1 MNIETTLRQKIDSRT
16 KPVGSLGKLEEIAF
30 KIGRIQQTLTPEL
43 RNPAILVF
51 AADHGIADEGVSP
64 CPKEIT
70 HQMVMNFVHGGA
82 GINVF
87 ARQHGIN
94 LKIIDA
100 GVDFDFPAG
109 SGVIDAKLGRGTNNM
124 LYQPAMSIET
134 CHKAMEKGAEFV
146 RQEFENGC
154 NVIGFGEMGIGNTS
168 PASLLLHKF
177 TGIPL
182 DDCVGRGAGH
192 DDAGVRHK
200 CEVLQRVAEK
210 YYPAT
215 PVETLATFGGFEIA
229 MMCGAVLEAKRL
241 NMLIVADGFIAT
253 SAFLAAYEIQP
264 DILENALFS
273 HSSDEKGHILMLKYL
288 KGNPI
293 LHLNLRLGEG
303 TGVALAYPIIRSAL
317 IFLNEMAGFEEAGV
331 HDVRNEHL
339 HSSIESGK

>member
-1 MNIETTLRQKIDSRT
+1 MNIETALRQKIDSRT

-43 RNPAILVF
+43 HNPAILVF

-87 ARQHGIN
+87 ARQQGIN

-100 GVDFDFPAG
+100 GVDFDFPEG
-109 SGVIDAKLGRGTNNM
+109 SGIIEAKLGRGTHNM
-124 LYQPAMSIET
+124 LHQPAMSLET
-134 CHKAMEKGAEFV
+134 CGKAMEKGAQFV

-177 TGIPL
+177 ADIPL
-182 DDCVGRGAGH
+182 EECVGRGAGH
-192 DDAGVRHK
+192 DRKGVHHK
-200 CEVLQRVAEK
+200 CDVLRRVAEK
-210 YYPAT
+210 YNPAT
-215 PVETLATFGGFEIA
+215 PLEILATFGGFEIA
-229 MMCGAVLEAKRL
+229 MICGAVLEAKRL
-241 NMLIVADGFIAT
+241 NMVIIADGFIAT
-253 SAFLAAYEIQP
+253 SAFLAASEIQP
-264 DILENALFS
+264 DILENTLFS
-273 HSSDEKGHILMLKYL
+273 HSSDEKGHTLMLEYL

-303 TGVALAYPIIRSAL
+303 TGVALAYPLIRSAL

-331 HDVRNEHL
+331 HDVR
-339 HSSIESGK
+339 KDQP

>member
-1 MNIETTLRQKIDSRT
+1 MNIESALRQKIDSRT
-16 KPVGSLGKLEEIAF
+16 KPVGSLGQLEEIAF
-30 KIGRIQQTLTPEL
+30 KIGKIQRTVTPEL

-87 ARQHGIN
+87 AHQHGIN

-109 SGVIDAKLGRGTNNM
+109 SGVIDAKLGRGTHNM
-124 LYQPAMSIET
+124 LHQPAMSIET
-134 CHKAMEKGAEFV
+134 CRKAMEKGAEFV

-168 PASLLLHKF
+168 PASLLLHQF

-182 DDCVGRGAGH
+182 DNCVGRGAGLN
-192 DDAGVRHK
+192 DIGIRNK
-200 CEVLQRVAEK
+200 CDILRRVAEK
-210 YYPAT
+210 YNPAT
-215 PVETLATFGGFEIA
+215 PLETLATFGGFEIA
-229 MMCGAVLEAKRL
+229 MICGGVLEAKRL
-241 NMLIVADGFIAT
+241 NMIIVADGFIAT
-253 SAFLAAYEIQP
+253 SAFLTAHEMQP
-264 DILENALFS
+264 DILENTLFS

-288 KGNPI
+288 KGDPI

-317 IFLNEMAGFEEAGV
+317 IFLNEMAGFEDAGV
-331 HDVRNEHL
+331 HDVRND
-339 HSSIESGK
+339 

>member
-1 MNIETTLRQKIDSRT
+1 MDIETALRQKIDSRT

-30 KIGRIQQTLTPEL
+30 KIGRIQQTVTPEL
-43 RNPAILVF
+43 HNPAILVF

-100 GVDFDFPAG
+100 GVDFDFPEG
-109 SGVIDAKLGRGTNNM
+109 SGVINAKLGRGTHNM
-124 LYQPAMSIET
+124 LHQPAMSIET
-134 CHKAMEKGAEFV
+134 CHRAIEKGAEFV
-146 RQEFENGC
+146 RQEFEKGC
-154 NVIGFGEMGIGNTS
+154 NLIGFGEMGIGNTS

-177 TGIPL
+177 AAIPL
-182 DDCVGRGAGH
+182 EECVGRGAGH
-192 DDAGVRHK
+192 DDRGVRHK
-200 CEVLQRVAEK
+200 CDVLQRVAEK
-210 YYPAT
+210 YNSVT
-215 PVETLATFGGFEIA
+215 PLEILATFGGFEIA

-241 NMLIVADGFIAT
+241 NMIIVADGFIAS
-253 SAFLAAYEIQP
+253 SAFLTAYEMQP
-264 DILENALFS
+264 DILENTLFS
-273 HSSDEKGHILMLKYL
+273 HSSDEKGHILMLRYL
-288 KGNPI
+288 KGDPI

-303 TGVALAYPIIRSAL
+303 TGVALAYPLIQSAL

-331 HDVRNEHL
+331 HDVRND
-339 HSSIESGK
+339 

>member
-1 MNIETTLRQKIDSRT
+1 MDIETALRQKIDSRT

-30 KIGRIQQTLTPEL
+30 KIGRIQQTVTPEL
-43 RNPAILVF
+43 HNPAILVF

-100 GVDFDFPAG
+100 GVDFDFPEG
-109 SGVIDAKLGRGTNNM
+109 SGVINAKLGRGTHNM
-124 LYQPAMSIET
+124 LHQPAMSIET
-134 CHKAMEKGAEFV
+134 CHRTIEKGAEFV
-146 RQEFENGC
+146 RQEFEKGC
-154 NVIGFGEMGIGNTS
+154 NLIGFGEMGIGNTS

-177 TGIPL
+177 AAIPL
-182 DDCVGRGAGH
+182 EECVGRGAGH
-192 DDAGVRHK
+192 DDRGVRHK
-200 CEVLQRVAEK
+200 CDVLQRVAEK
-210 YYPAT
+210 YNPVT
-215 PVETLATFGGFEIA
+215 PLEILATFGGFEIA

-241 NMLIVADGFIAT
+241 NMIIVADGFIAS
-253 SAFLAAYEIQP
+253 SAFLTAYEMQP
-264 DILENALFS
+264 NILENTLFS
-273 HSSDEKGHILMLKYL
+273 HSSDEKGHILMLRYL
-288 KGNPI
+288 KGDPI

-303 TGVALAYPIIRSAL
+303 TGIALAYPLIQSAL

-331 HDVRNEHL
+331 HDIRND
-339 HSSIESGK
+339 

>member
-1 MNIETTLRQKIDSRT
+1 MDIETALRQKIDSRT

-30 KIGRIQQTLTPEL
+30 KIGRIQQTVTPEL
-43 RNPAILVF
+43 HNPAILVF

-100 GVDFDFPAG
+100 GVDFDFPEG
-109 SGVIDAKLGRGTNNM
+109 SGVINAKLGRGTHNM
-124 LYQPAMSIET
+124 LHQPAMSIET
-134 CHKAMEKGAEFV
+134 CHRAIEKGAEFV
-146 RQEFENGC
+146 RQEFEKGC
-154 NVIGFGEMGIGNTS
+154 NLIGFGEMGIGNTS

-177 TGIPL
+177 VAIPL

-192 DDAGVRHK
+192 DDRGVRHK
-200 CEVLQRVAEK
+200 CDVLQRVAEK
-210 YYPAT
+210 YNPVT
-215 PVETLATFGGFEIA
+215 PLEILATFGGFEIA

-241 NMLIVADGFIAT
+241 NMIIVADGFIAS
-253 SAFLAAYEIQP
+253 SAFLTAYEMQP
-264 DILENALFS
+264 DILENTLFS
-273 HSSDEKGHILMLKYL
+273 HSSDEKGHILMLRYL
-288 KGNPI
+288 KGDPI

-303 TGVALAYPIIRSAL
+303 TGVALAYPLIQSAL

-331 HDVRNEHL
+331 HDVRND
-339 HSSIESGK
+339 

>member
-1 MNIETTLRQKIDSRT
+1 MDIETALRQKIDSRT

-30 KIGRIQQTLTPEL
+30 KIGRIQQTVTPEL
-43 RNPAILVF
+43 HNPAILVF

-100 GVDFDFPAG
+100 GVDFDFPEG
-109 SGVIDAKLGRGTNNM
+109 SGVINAKLGRGTHNM
-124 LYQPAMSIET
+124 LHQPAMSIET
-134 CHKAMEKGAEFV
+134 CHRTIEKGAEFV
-146 RQEFENGC
+146 RQEFEKGC
-154 NVIGFGEMGIGNTS
+154 NLIGFGEMGIGNTS

-177 TGIPL
+177 AAIPL
-182 DDCVGRGAGH
+182 EECVGRGAGH
-192 DDAGVRHK
+192 DDRGVRHK
-200 CEVLQRVAEK
+200 CDVLQRVAEK
-210 YYPAT
+210 YNPVT
-215 PVETLATFGGFEIA
+215 PLEILATFGGFEIA

-241 NMLIVADGFIAT
+241 NMIIVADGFIAS
-253 SAFLAAYEIQP
+253 SAFLTAYEMQP
-264 DILENALFS
+264 NILENTLFS
-273 HSSDEKGHILMLKYL
+273 HSSDEKGHILMLRYL
-288 KGNPI
+288 KGDPI

-303 TGVALAYPIIRSAL
+303 TGIALAYPLIQSAL

-331 HDVRNEHL
+331 HDVRND
-339 HSSIESGK
+339 

>member
-1 MNIETTLRQKIDSRT
+1 MDIETALRQKIDSRT

-30 KIGRIQQTLTPEL
+30 KIGRIQQTVTPEL
-43 RNPAILVF
+43 HNPAILVF

-100 GVDFDFPAG
+100 GVDFDFPEG
-109 SGVIDAKLGRGTNNM
+109 SGVINAKLGRGTHNM
-124 LYQPAMSIET
+124 LHQPAMSIET
-134 CHKAMEKGAEFV
+134 CHRAIEKGAEFV
-146 RQEFENGC
+146 RQEFEKGC
-154 NVIGFGEMGIGNTS
+154 NLIGFGEMGIGNTS

-177 TGIPL
+177 AAIPL
-182 DDCVGRGAGH
+182 EECVGRGAGH
-192 DDAGVRHK
+192 DDRGVRHK
-200 CEVLQRVAEK
+200 CDVLQRVAEK
-210 YYPAT
+210 YNPVT
-215 PVETLATFGGFEIA
+215 PLEILATFGGFEIA

-241 NMLIVADGFIAT
+241 NMIIVADGFIAT
-253 SAFLAAYEIQP
+253 SAFLTAYEMQP
-264 DILENALFS
+264 DILENTLFS
-273 HSSDEKGHILMLKYL
+273 HSSDEKGHILMLRYL
-288 KGNPI
+288 KGDPI

-303 TGVALAYPIIRSAL
+303 TGVALAYPLIQSAL

-331 HDVRNEHL
+331 HDVRND
-339 HSSIESGK
+339 

>member
-1 MNIETTLRQKIDSRT
+1 MDIETALRQKIDSRT

-30 KIGRIQQTLTPEL
+30 KIGRIQQTVTPEL
-43 RNPAILVF
+43 HNPAILVF

-100 GVDFDFPAG
+100 GVDFDFPEG
-109 SGVIDAKLGRGTNNM
+109 SGVINAKLGRGTHNM
-124 LYQPAMSIET
+124 LHQPAMSIET
-134 CHKAMEKGAEFV
+134 CHRAIEKGAEFV
-146 RQEFENGC
+146 RQEFEKGC
-154 NVIGFGEMGIGNTS
+154 NLIGFGEMGIGNTS

-177 TGIPL
+177 AAIPL
-182 DDCVGRGAGH
+182 EECVGRGAGH
-192 DDAGVRHK
+192 DDTGVRHK
-200 CEVLQRVAEK
+200 CDVLQRVAEK
-210 YYPAT
+210 YNPVT
-215 PVETLATFGGFEIA
+215 PLEILATFGGFEIA

-241 NMLIVADGFIAT
+241 NMIIVADGFIAS
-253 SAFLAAYEIQP
+253 SAFLTAYEMQP
-264 DILENALFS
+264 DILENTLFS
-273 HSSDEKGHILMLKYL
+273 HSSDEKGHILMLRYL
-288 KGNPI
+288 KGDPI

-303 TGVALAYPIIRSAL
+303 TGVALAYPLIQSAL

-331 HDVRNEHL
+331 HDVRND
-339 HSSIESGK
+339 

>member
-1 MNIETTLRQKIDSRT
+1 MDIETALRQKIDSRT

-30 KIGRIQQTLTPEL
+30 KIGRIQQTVTPEL
-43 RNPAILVF
+43 HNPAILVF

-100 GVDFDFPAG
+100 GVDFDFPEG
-109 SGVIDAKLGRGTNNM
+109 SGVINAKLGRGTHNM
-124 LYQPAMSIET
+124 LHQPAMSIET
-134 CHKAMEKGAEFV
+134 CHRAIEKGAEFV
-146 RQEFENGC
+146 RQEFEKGC
-154 NVIGFGEMGIGNTS
+154 NLIGFGEMGIGNTS

-177 TGIPL
+177 AAIPL
-182 DDCVGRGAGH
+182 EECVGRGAGH
-192 DDAGVRHK
+192 DDRGVRHK
-200 CEVLQRVAEK
+200 YDVLQRVVEK
-210 YYPAT
+210 YNPVT
-215 PVETLATFGGFEIA
+215 PPEILATFGGFEIA

-241 NMLIVADGFIAT
+241 NMIIVADGFIAS
-253 SAFLAAYEIQP
+253 SAFLTAYEMQP
-264 DILENALFS
+264 DILENTLFS
-273 HSSDEKGHILMLKYL
+273 HSSDEKGHILMLRYL
-288 KGNPI
+288 KGDPI

-303 TGVALAYPIIRSAL
+303 TGVALAYPLIQSAL

-331 HDVRNEHL
+331 HDVRND
-339 HSSIESGK
+339 

>member
-1 MNIETTLRQKIDSRT
+1 MNIETALRQKIDSRT

-30 KIGRIQQTLTPEL
+30 KIGRIQQTVTPEL
-43 RNPAILVF
+43 HNPTILVF

-87 ARQHGIN
+87 AHQHGIN

-109 SGVIDAKLGRGTNNM
+109 SGVIDAKLGRGTHNM
-124 LYQPAMSIET
+124 LHQPAMSMET
-134 CHKAMEKGAEFV
+134 CRKAMEKGAKFV
-146 RQEFENGC
+146 RQEFEKGC

-168 PASLLLHKF
+168 PASLLLHQF

-200 CEVLQRVAEK
+200 CDVLKRVAKK
-210 YYPAT
+210 YNPGT
-215 PVETLATFGGFEIA
+215 PLDALATFGGFEIA
-229 MMCGAVLEAKRL
+229 MICGGVLEAKRL
-241 NMLIVADGFIAT
+241 NMVIVADGFITT
-253 SAFLAAYEIQP
+253 SAFLTAHEMQP
-264 DILENALFS
+264 DILENTLFS

-288 KGNPI
+288 KGDPI

-303 TGVALAYPIIRSAL
+303 TGVALSYPIIRSAL
-317 IFLNEMAGFEEAGV
+317 IFLNEMAGFEDAGV
-331 HDVRNEHL
+331 HDVSNGQ
-339 HSSIESGK
+339 SIR

>member
-1 MNIETTLRQKIDSRT
+1 MDIETALRQKIDSRT

-30 KIGRIQQTLTPEL
+30 KIGRIQQTVTPEL
-43 RNPAILVF
+43 HNPAILVF

-100 GVDFDFPAG
+100 GVDFDFPEG
-109 SGVIDAKLGRGTNNM
+109 SGVINAKLGRGTHNM
-124 LYQPAMSIET
+124 LHQPAMSIET
-134 CHKAMEKGAEFV
+134 CHRAIEKGAEFV
-146 RQEFENGC
+146 RQEFEKGC
-154 NVIGFGEMGIGNTS
+154 NLIGFGEMGIGNTS

-177 TGIPL
+177 AAIPL
-182 DDCVGRGAGH
+182 EECVGRGAGH
-192 DDAGVRHK
+192 DDRGVRHK
-200 CEVLQRVAEK
+200 CDVLQRVAEK
-210 YYPAT
+210 YNSVT
-215 PVETLATFGGFEIA
+215 PLEILATFGGFEIA

-241 NMLIVADGFIAT
+241 NMIIVADGFIAS
-253 SAFLAAYEIQP
+253 SAFLTAYEMQP
-264 DILENALFS
+264 DILENTLFS
-273 HSSDEKGHILMLKYL
+273 HSSDEKGHILMLRYL
-288 KGNPI
+288 KGDPI

-303 TGVALAYPIIRSAL
+303 TGVALAYPLIQSAL

-331 HDVRNEHL
+331 HDIRND
-339 HSSIESGK
+339 

>member
-1 MNIETTLRQKIDSRT
+1 MDIETALRQKIDSRT

-30 KIGRIQQTLTPEL
+30 KIGRIQQTVTPEL
-43 RNPAILVF
+43 HNPAILVF

-100 GVDFDFPAG
+100 GVDFDFPEE
-109 SGVIDAKLGRGTNNM
+109 SGVINAKLGRGTHNM
-124 LYQPAMSIET
+124 LHQPAMSIET
-134 CHKAMEKGAEFV
+134 CHRAIEKGAEFV
-146 RQEFENGC
+146 RQEFEKGC
-154 NVIGFGEMGIGNTS
+154 NLIGFGEMGIGNTS

-177 TGIPL
+177 AAIPL
-182 DDCVGRGAGH
+182 EECVGRGAGH
-192 DDAGVRHK
+192 DDRGVRHK
-200 CEVLQRVAEK
+200 CDVLQRVAEK
-210 YYPAT
+210 YNPVT
-215 PVETLATFGGFEIA
+215 PLEILATFGGFEIA

-241 NMLIVADGFIAT
+241 NMIIVADGFIAS
-253 SAFLAAYEIQP
+253 SAFLTAYEMQP
-264 DILENALFS
+264 DILENTLFS
-273 HSSDEKGHILMLKYL
+273 HSSDEKGHILMLRYL
-288 KGNPI
+288 KGDPI

-303 TGVALAYPIIRSAL
+303 SGVALAYPLIQSAL

-331 HDVRNEHL
+331 HDIRND
-339 HSSIESGK
+339 

>member
-1 MNIETTLRQKIDSRT
+1 MDIETALRQKIDSRT

-30 KIGRIQQTLTPEL
+30 KIGRIQQTVTPEL
-43 RNPAILVF
+43 HNPAILVF

-100 GVDFDFPAG
+100 GVDFDFPEG
-109 SGVIDAKLGRGTNNM
+109 SGVINAKLGRGTHNM
-124 LYQPAMSIET
+124 LHQPAMSIET
-134 CHKAMEKGAEFV
+134 CHRTIEKGAEFV
-146 RQEFENGC
+146 RQEFEKGC
-154 NVIGFGEMGIGNTS
+154 NLIGFGEMGIGNTS

-177 TGIPL
+177 VAIPL

-192 DDAGVRHK
+192 DDRGVRHK
-200 CEVLQRVAEK
+200 CNVLQRVAEK
-210 YYPAT
+210 YNPVT
-215 PVETLATFGGFEIA
+215 PLEILATFGGFEIA

-241 NMLIVADGFIAT
+241 NMIIVADGFIAS
-253 SAFLAAYEIQP
+253 SAFLTAYEMQP
-264 DILENALFS
+264 NILENTLFS
-273 HSSDEKGHILMLKYL
+273 HSSDEKGHILMLRYL
-288 KGNPI
+288 KGDPI

-303 TGVALAYPIIRSAL
+303 TGIALAYPLIQSAL

-331 HDVRNEHL
+331 HDIRND
-339 HSSIESGK
+339 

>member
-1 MNIETTLRQKIDSRT
+1 MNIETALRQKIDSRT

-30 KIGRIQQTLTPEL
+30 KIGRIQQTVTPEL
-43 RNPAILVF
+43 HNPTILVF

-87 ARQHGIN
+87 AHQHGIN

-109 SGVIDAKLGRGTNNM
+109 SGVIDAKLGRGTHNM
-124 LYQPAMSIET
+124 LHQPAMSIET
-134 CHKAMEKGAEFV
+134 CRKAMEKGAEFV
-146 RQEFENGC
+146 RQEFEKGC

-168 PASLLLHKF
+168 PASLLLHQF

-192 DDAGVRHK
+192 DDTGVRHK
-200 CEVLQRVAEK
+200 CDILRQVAEK
-210 YYPAT
+210 YNPVT
-215 PVETLATFGGFEIA
+215 PLETLATFGGFEIA
-229 MMCGAVLEAKRL
+229 MICGAVLEAKRL
-241 NMLIVADGFIAT
+241 NMIIVADGFIAT
-253 SAFLAAYEIQP
+253 SAFLTAHEMQP
-264 DILENALFS
+264 DILENTLFS

-288 KGNPI
+288 KGDPI

-303 TGVALAYPIIRSAL
+303 TGVALSYPIIRSAL
-317 IFLNEMAGFEEAGV
+317 IFLNEMAGFEDAGV
-331 HDVRNEHL
+331 HDVSNGQ
-339 HSSIESGK
+339 SIR

>member
-1 MNIETTLRQKIDSRT
+1 MNIESALRQKIDSRT
-16 KPVGSLGKLEEIAF
+16 KPVGSLGQLEKIAF
-30 KIGRIQQTLTPEL
+30 KIGKIQRTVTPEL

-87 ARQHGIN
+87 AHQHGIN

-109 SGVIDAKLGRGTNNM
+109 SGVIDAKLGRGTHNM
-124 LYQPAMSIET
+124 LHQPAMSIET
-134 CHKAMEKGAEFV
+134 CRKAMEKGAEFV

-168 PASLLLHKF
+168 PASLLLHQF

-182 DDCVGRGAGH
+182 DNCVGRGAGLN
-192 DDAGVRHK
+192 DIGIRNK
-200 CEVLQRVAEK
+200 CDILRRVAEK
-210 YYPAT
+210 YNPAT
-215 PVETLATFGGFEIA
+215 PLETLATFGGFEIA
-229 MMCGAVLEAKRL
+229 MICGGVLEAKRL
-241 NMLIVADGFIAT
+241 NMIIVADGFIAT
-253 SAFLAAYEIQP
+253 SAFLTAHEMQP
-264 DILENALFS
+264 DILENTLFS

-288 KGNPI
+288 KGDPI

-317 IFLNEMAGFEEAGV
+317 IFLNEMAGFEDAGV
-331 HDVRNEHL
+331 HDVRND
-339 HSSIESGK
+339 